1 MQFLMNSLGSLTYTF
16 FYFIMIFTGYWFV
29 FYKMQSKATVLMPSE
44 TDFEGYYKTFNDF
57 YITMF
62 SLNLVYILLL
72 IRHQTSA
79 DIYFIDWEE

>member
-1 MQFLMNSLGSLTYTF
+1 
-16 FYFIMIFTGYWFV
+16 
-29 FYKMQSKATVLMPSE
+29 MQSKATVLMPSE

-57 YITMF
+57 YIAMF